1 MENKLTYRFRDL
13 QEAKKNWGWFLA
25 LGLLLIAL
33 GIAAICF
40 SFSVT
45 LFSVFL
51 LGVFLLSAGVVQVI
65 QACLARK
72 WNGFF
77 LSLMLGIL
85 YLLVG
90 FFCAARP
97 MEAAVSLTLW
107 IAGFCFIVGL
117 FRMIVALI
125 MRFEEWGWLFFSGL
139 ITFILGASIYAQW
152 PFSGLWIIGL
162 FVGVDMILSGWSWIR
177 LSLTSQKAK

>member
-1 MENKLTYRFRDL
+1 MRNKLTYSFRDL
-13 QEAKKNWGWFLA
+13 EEAKNNWGWFLG
-25 LGLLLIAL
+25 LGLLLFAI
-33 GIAAICF
+33 GIAAIYF

-45 LFSVFL
+45 LFSVFI
-51 LGVFLLSAGVVQVI
+51 LGIFLLSAGVVQVA
-65 QACLARK
+65 QALLARK

-97 MEAAVSLTLW
+97 TEAAVSLTLW

-117 FRMIVALI
+117 FRMLVALI
-125 MRFEEWGWLFFSGL
+125 MRFEEWGWLFFNGL

-162 FVGVDMILSGWSWIR
+162 FVGVDMILSGWSWIWM
-177 LSLTSQKAK
+177 SLDLRKAK